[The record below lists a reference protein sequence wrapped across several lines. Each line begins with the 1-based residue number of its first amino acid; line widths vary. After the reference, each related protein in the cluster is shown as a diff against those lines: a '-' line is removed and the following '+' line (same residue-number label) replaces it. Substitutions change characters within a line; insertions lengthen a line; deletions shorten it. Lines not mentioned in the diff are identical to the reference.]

1 MAVAVRGAA
10 MTAPLRV
17 MPPLGKAAVPR
28 SGSLAHHENVAA
40 KADEEQIAP
49 AVLAEGRDLAQRP
62 RVGRAFAPAGRER
75 AVDGG
80 GGEGGGHDGFRSE
93 EHTSELPS
101 LMRTSYTVFCLKKK
115 NNKITT
121 T

>member
-49 AVLAEGRDLAQRP
+49 AVLAEGRDLDQRP
-62 RVGRAFAPAGRER
+62 RVGREILIPPRETRRREGRAGHEAPIGSAAGRER
-75 AVDGG
+75 V
-80 GGEGGGHDGFRSE
+80 SQ
-93 EHTSELPS
+93 
-101 LMRTSYTVFCLKKK
+101 
-115 NNKITT
+115 
-121 T
+121 